1 MYTICSF
8 SQSLNKMNILN
19 VPFVFDWEKEKDK
32 EINIFVI

>member
-19 VPFVFDWEKEKDK
+19 APFVFDQEKEKDK